1 MRWIDVTHITN
12 LSEHSHALDDHMMT
26 TMTLAAKRPS
36 WDVVISCGAKVLQQ
50 IAELGM
56 NQFSAAGGLC
66 YVLRWSNMVNSLTP
80 IIWYGVQNS
89 IIWSKMQ
96 PRKLHQ
102 KQLSIKFSISYH
114 KQAWIAWIV
123 PVQIL
128 VPPQIAM
135 SPVQAL
141 QLGTG
146 WEQCGDPFRG
156 EAVSGPGAVGTD
168 GRTGELRWA
177 IPTSKWCKGEPRV
190 CEDCY

>member
-1 MRWIDVTHITN
+1 
-12 LSEHSHALDDHMMT
+12 MT
-26 TMTLAAKRPS
+26 TWWPQWPKAAKTPS
-36 WDVVISCGAKVLQQ
+36 WDVVISCGWAPRCCNRSQSLAWINSPRQEV
-50 IAELGM
+50 
-56 NQFSAAGGLC
+56 SAMSCGDPT
-66 YVLRWSNMVNSLTP
+66 WSTWSTR

-96 PRKLHQ
+96 PRKLPQ
-102 KQLSIKFSISYH
+102 KQFSITFSISCH

-128 VPPQIAM
+128 VPQIAM
-135 SPVQAL
+135 SPVRAL

-156 EAVSGPGAVGTD
+156 EAVSGPGAVGTH

-177 IPTSKWCKGEPRV
+177 IPTSKWWKSEPRV
-190 CEDCY
+190 WENCY